1 MAQVSWDA
9 FRQKRTHNY
18 VTRSPEAYDAG
29 RHIGEE
35 PSGLLG
41 TVWDNVWGGMES
53 MVGGA
58 LDTAGTA
65 LKAEYQEGRANYPT
79 GALGRWM
86 VDRAIDLNQR
96 AAENARRSGIL
107 EEYND
112 KGLFDRLTTPSYWY
126 DRRGFIADASN
137 MTGSMIPFI
146 AMSTVMPEFGAGA
159 AAGFLGRGLA
169 RFGAKK
175 LAGQFEPGGIATGF
189 MQDGF
194 RFAPTGVLD
203 AAANAGEVAEEMR
216 GQGYSD
222 AEIAKAMGDVFAY
235 ELPTDFLTQGV
246 FGGLIG
252 GRGFRALGRG
262 GGIPRNLMVNAGA
275 GVLEAGNEGYQEF
288 VQTQAVEHA
297 LGKPVGTF
305 MNPTKE
311 ERSAF
316 ASAAAGTIPM
326 ALAGGGRNV
335 VKNWLSR
342 KEEAAQSELQSSAP
356 VSASNP
362 VESDLPDGL
371 AIGFGKWEG
380 VRMDNGSEGCV
391 EAVTKMGCEYSPF
404 LAQELEKGNVYVPT
418 LVQNAGDMVI
428 PFSYDQVERGDVIVY
443 GNDDHVVIA
452 DGEGGYVGN
461 STSQQRVVHGSNYM
475 EMGDLQ
481 PTKIIKTGGGAL
493 SGGSL
498 SGRPGVLPVMPDF
511 SGLVA
516 DDATIEETQ
525 EAIQSLIDT
534 DTMTPEQYAAI
545 LQAAEMAR
553 DTPVGDGT
561 DTAAEAENVNAWQQ
575 LLDRK
580 DTKGIFEKDPKGI
593 VQHLRRLGKEQRE
606 QRTRAAIENQQQIE
620 ATKQALT
627 ALQQSVQSAQAQ
639 SAAID
644 SNVQQVISSQ
654 TAQPM
659 NTVQVSPNVQMNVPL
674 QPTSDIQ
681 IPQNVQGV
689 DMQAM
694 QNAPVQNTFDAPVQQ
709 NNITPIPQNGIGILS
724 PQAGNQGVV
733 APAPSEDLASGIVQ
747 GSAAAQQIQQ
757 LPVSQEERAGLLS
770 KVQQWE
776 QPLLSIPEYVA
787 ARNRQDWDTASRIA
801 YAAGIPGLVQFYD
814 TLMEHDHR
822 NTAHVTPYAP
832 QQETPHT
839 AASEKAPA
847 PVVGVRPLVPTMLP
861 DDLKERQKLSHA
873 LGRFMAANKIFVS
886 NQLRDDL
893 SIGRG
898 KAIVAAD
905 KKITAWEKKRAA
917 QEAQA
922 AQSGAINTAQ
932 TAQEGAQGTQNP
944 VQDRMLAQH
953 SAEPQNGSQTV
964 REKSAQNQGN
974 KKAADEGGTELAD
987 GYETESGKPLS
998 AKDRLIYSS
1007 PGLGAATVS
1016 GDGAVSHDGR
1026 AGAVNR
1032 GGSPTSDKSGGSSTA
1047 TISSEA
1053 EESKEN
1059 SLSDNERE
1067 AVKGLSADAKNVYQL
1082 VRDKLAGM
1090 KNKKVSRAASAGAVL
1105 LARHADIIA
1114 RKVRATLGTPFTAM
1128 DYYRTWFDLRY
1139 GGNADGFTQA
1149 AMKKSD
1155 ATSLS
1160 EFSRQMRTPEA
1171 GSGSRKKMF
1180 LRITAPSGAFV
1191 DVAQDDMIHMH
1202 NHHPEM
1208 TDEDFSVIQ
1217 ENMEKFLRVHQDKT
1231 GKGDYGGETVL
1242 CKIKTPRGVAG
1253 VSYELLPTGRIF
1265 LKTAFFDNENG
1276 IDNWIAKNGTS
1287 KDLMYADTEKRGNA
1301 ASMLTG
1307 HPSRTA
1313 DAADSL
1319 TPSVAQ
1325 PLSLFMIQERI
1336 GIVNGEKF
1344 NQSAWHGTPHDFDG
1358 FDLGAIGT
1366 GEGAQVH
1373 GWGLYFAK
1381 ERSVSEGYK
1390 DRLKKLGLFY
1400 DGKREEELSKEMKAV
1415 LAETFKGYN
1424 VFAYNEEQL
1433 KELYAN
1439 VLEERKALVDKER
1452 QRIDSYEKQIR
1463 FVEQNPNMAV
1473 SELLKHIE
1481 MLYFSPEEVSRKE
1494 IMEDLQK
1501 EKNKRE
1507 VFLREEEHEY
1517 ELVKRLDPE
1526 KIEMKAVGS
1535 LFEVG
1540 IPNDDVLL
1548 DEQKPFD
1555 EQPKFVQEKLEEL
1568 FSRADTYTLL
1578 SRLGKSDTRFDD
1590 LSVDYDDLLSMEY
1603 TLSRS
1608 EEAEELRRTYEK
1620 KLADLLD
1627 GATLPQVYLRRFKS
1641 GREIYQSISDVFI
1654 GHSDNKVASEYLN
1667 EAGIKGIT
1675 YVGGRDGR
1683 CFVVFDDKAIQI
1695 IEKFNQ
1701 QMNEIINGT
1710 TQDVHD
1716 GQRIVSLFEEAD
1728 ESTFLH
1734 EMGHLFLLDLE
1745 RLADMSPTS
1754 AEELQTVRKW
1764 AAWSEGQTEE
1774 YKGTPFAAEFAKLD
1788 ADIRTALKKGGEK
1801 TANKLKRQ
1809 WEHERFARGFEMY
1822 LKHGEAPTKG
1832 LRAVFAKFRAFL
1844 QRVYQAFTG
1853 TGGRATAEVEAVMA
1867 RMIAMEDSSD
1877 LSAYPQGK
1885 KTNVYTD
1892 SGKKIPVQYRV
1903 VSADDL
1909 IASHDAN
1916 ALEVNPGY
1924 PAALQPRDR
1933 ERVMMRQ
1940 QVTGMA
1946 NTLRPEDIAD
1956 GRNLNQGAPLIRN
1969 DGVVLNGNGRTIAI
1983 QRAQARNKERAVAYK
1998 DYLVEN
2004 AATFGLSK
2012 EDIEG
2017 VKNPVLVREVQ
2028 GDISDG
2034 LMQDIIG
2041 STTGGA
2047 RMGASE
2053 AAQQDAEKITYA
2065 MLDAYVPNDKGDLT
2079 TAANRNFVASILHK
2093 VVGNGEMNAY
2103 LDKDGHVNADGIQRV
2118 KRALFA
2124 CAYGDDEL
2132 VAKMSEST
2140 DDDIRNV
2147 SNGMMA
2153 AAPMMARL
2161 SVKKGVPYVKELQ
2174 DAIGAGVKQLDTL
2187 RRSGESVKDYLGA
2200 QALFSEHEDSAEMR
2214 AILSFLDENKR
2225 SGKRIATFFSRVA
2238 TTLDKMETPSG
2249 NELFDAEM
2257 PSLMDVLKER
2267 EDTP

>member
-1 MAQVSWDA
+1 MKFETIDLGGTKVVMTRDAKGRVQGGAQALLVTLSPKDA
-9 FRQKRTHNY
+9 VGLQFNYDKLGSEVDRFNAQENRLWKTSQGNWQNRLDVARTNGDYGLIRASLSGKGQGGEKRT
-18 VTRSPEAYDAG
+18 AA
-29 RHIGEE
+29 EE
-35 PSGLLG
+35 KLASKYSNLF
-41 TVWDNVWGGMES
+41 TNVMEKFNMEREVS
-53 MVGGA
+53 REDMGDVVN
-58 LDTAGTA
+58 DFTTAV
-65 LKAEYQEGRANYPT
+65 QEGIADGTISDTDANNFYNQACLAQLMFAARFGEKEDARRIWENFDPYWRDDP
-79 GALGRWM
+79 GN
-86 VDRAIDLNQR
+86 DLNQR
-96 AAENARRSGIL
+96 AAENKRRSGIL

-126 DRRGFIADASN
+126 DRRGFLADASN

-297 LGKPVGTF
+297 LGKAVGTF

-580 DTKGIFEKDPKGI
+580 DAKGIFEKDTKGI

-659 NTVQVSPNVQMNVPL
+659 NTVQVSPNIQMNVPL

-709 NNITPIPQNGIGILS
+709 NTANITPIPQNGIGMLS
-724 PQAGNQGVV
+724 PQVENQGGV

-747 GSAAAQQIQQ
+747 GAAAAQQIQQ

-905 KKITAWEKKRAA
+905 KKITAWEEKRAA

-922 AQSGAINTAQ
+922 AQSGAVNTAQ
-932 TAQEGAQGTQNP
+932 TAQEGAQGTQNT

-953 SAEPQNGSQTV
+953 SAEPQNGSETV

-974 KKAADEGGTELAD
+974 KKAADKGDKELAD
-987 GYETESGKPLS
+987 GYETESGRPLS
-998 AKDRLIYSS
+998 EADPKEFIIKPNGSRNFGEITKAVSDAVMQQSGVSLGMGEIRLRVGNEIEGLIHAKAHTVEAKQAGYSSVEELIADVAQNFNQIYMREPDNVNGKPTYSLVKTGNKKAGIMNGVAPVYFELQSDDGGNYYIVVTAMPKGDTQLARQTKRDRLIYSS

-1016 GDGAVSHDGR
+1016 GNGAVSHDGK
-1026 AGAVNR
+1026 AGAANR
-1032 GGSPTSDKSGGSSTA
+1032 GGSHTSDKSDGLSTS
-1047 TISSEA
+1047 TISSKA
-1053 EESKEN
+1053 EESKEK

-1067 AVKGLSADAKNVYQL
+1067 AVKGLSADAKNVYQM

-1090 KNKKVSRAASAGAVL
+1090 KNKKVARAASAGAVL

-1128 DYYRTWFDLRY
+1128 DYYRTWFDPRY

-1208 TDEDFSVIQ
+1208 TDENFSVIQ
-1217 ENMEKFLRVHQDKT
+1217 ENMEKFLHVHQDKT

-1253 VSYELLPTGRIF
+1253 VSYELLPTEQTF

-1287 KDLMYADTEKRGNA
+1287 KDLMYAD
-1301 ASMLTG
+1301 
-1307 HPSRTA
+1307 
-1313 DAADSL
+1313 
-1319 TPSVAQ
+1319 
-1325 PLSLFMIQERI
+1325 
-1336 GIVNGEKF
+1336 
-1344 NQSAWHGTPHDFDG
+1344 
-1358 FDLGAIGT
+1358 
-1366 GEGAQVH
+1366 
-1373 GWGLYFAK
+1373 
-1381 ERSVSEGYK
+1381 
-1390 DRLKKLGLFY
+1390 KK
-1400 DGKREEELSKEMKAV
+1400 K
-1415 LAETFKGYN
+1415 
-1424 VFAYNEEQL
+1424 
-1433 KELYAN
+1433 
-1439 VLEERKALVDKER
+1439 R
-1452 QRIDSYEKQIR
+1452 QRRVHAYR
-1463 FVEQNPNMAV
+1463 
-1473 SELLKHIE
+1473 
-1481 MLYFSPEEVSRKE
+1481 SP
-1494 IMEDLQK
+1494 
-1501 EKNKRE
+1501 
-1507 VFLREEEHEY
+1507 
-1517 ELVKRLDPE
+1517 
-1526 KIEMKAVGS
+1526 
-1535 LFEVG
+1535 
-1540 IPNDDVLL
+1540 
-1548 DEQKPFD
+1548 
-1555 EQPKFVQEKLEEL
+1555 QP
-1568 FSRADTYTLL
+1568 
-1578 SRLGKSDTRFDD
+1578 
-1590 LSVDYDDLLSMEY
+1590 
-1603 TLSRS
+1603 
-1608 EEAEELRRTYEK
+1608 
-1620 KLADLLD
+1620 
-1627 GATLPQVYLRRFKS
+1627 
-1641 GREIYQSISDVFI
+1641 
-1654 GHSDNKVASEYLN
+1654 
-1667 EAGIKGIT
+1667 
-1675 YVGGRDGR
+1675 DGR
-1683 CFVVFDDKAIQI
+1683 CRRQPDSF
-1695 IEKFNQ
+1695 
-1701 QMNEIINGT
+1701 G
-1710 TQDVHD
+1710 
-1716 GQRIVSLFEEAD
+1716 R
-1728 ESTFLH
+1728 ST
-1734 EMGHLFLLDLE
+1734 
-1745 RLADMSPTS
+1745 S
-1754 AEELQTVRKW
+1754 
-1764 AAWSEGQTEE
+1764 
-1774 YKGTPFAAEFAKLD
+1774 
-1788 ADIRTALKKGGEK
+1788 
-1801 TANKLKRQ
+1801 
-1809 WEHERFARGFEMY
+1809 
-1822 LKHGEAPTKG
+1822 
-1832 LRAVFAKFRAFL
+1832 
-1844 QRVYQAFTG
+1844 FTFYD
-1853 TGGRATAEVEAVMA
+1853 TG
-1867 RMIAMEDSSD
+1867 
-1877 LSAYPQGK
+1877 
-1885 KTNVYTD
+1885 
-1892 SGKKIPVQYRV
+1892 
-1903 VSADDL
+1903 
-1909 IASHDAN
+1909 
-1916 ALEVNPGY
+1916 
-1924 PAALQPRDR
+1924 
-1933 ERVMMRQ
+1933 
-1940 QVTGMA
+1940 
-1946 NTLRPEDIAD
+1946 
-1956 GRNLNQGAPLIRN
+1956 
-1969 DGVVLNGNGRTIAI
+1969 
-1983 QRAQARNKERAVAYK
+1983 
-1998 DYLVEN
+1998 
-2004 AATFGLSK
+2004 
-2012 EDIEG
+2012 
-2017 VKNPVLVREVQ
+2017 
-2028 GDISDG
+2028 
-2034 LMQDIIG
+2034 
-2041 STTGGA
+2041 
-2047 RMGASE
+2047 
-2053 AAQQDAEKITYA
+2053 
-2065 MLDAYVPNDKGDLT
+2065 
-2079 TAANRNFVASILHK
+2079 ANRDCQRRK
-2093 VVGNGEMNAY
+2093 
-2103 LDKDGHVNADGIQRV
+2103 IQSVR
-2118 KRALFA
+2118 
-2124 CAYGDDEL
+2124 
-2132 VAKMSEST
+2132 
-2140 DDDIRNV
+2140 
-2147 SNGMMA
+2147 
-2153 AAPMMARL
+2153 MARL
-2161 SVKKGVPYVKELQ
+2161 
-2174 DAIGAGVKQLDTL
+2174 AA
-2187 RRSGESVKDYLGA
+2187 
-2200 QALFSEHEDSAEMR
+2200 
-2214 AILSFLDENKR
+2214 
-2225 SGKRIATFFSRVA
+2225 
-2238 TTLDKMETPSG
+2238 
-2249 NELFDAEM
+2249 
-2257 PSLMDVLKER
+2257 
-2267 EDTP
+2267 